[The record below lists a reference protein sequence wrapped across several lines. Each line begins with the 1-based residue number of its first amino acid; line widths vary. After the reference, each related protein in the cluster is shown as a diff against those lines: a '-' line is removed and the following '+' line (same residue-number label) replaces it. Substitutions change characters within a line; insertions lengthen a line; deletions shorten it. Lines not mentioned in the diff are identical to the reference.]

1 MKKDSKYTKENAE
14 ISFIA
19 YNRDTNR
26 AKNKPV
32 SESKNHSGLSID
44 PKAGILIKYADVF
57 PESTIEIRISLRFE
71 ANQKRTSR
79 EPSKSIFRRD
89 SRCRAKP
96 ACRCKGSRRRYRK
109 LSLESLLD
117 MDPATLS
124 RVKCILPK
132 RTHNRKNL

>member
-1 MKKDSKYTKENAE
+1 MKKYTKANAK

-26 AKNKPV
+26 SKNKPV

-44 PKAGILIKYADVF
+44 PKAGISIKSADVF

-71 ANQKRTSR
+71 ANQKRTFR
-79 EPSKSIFRRD
+79 EQSESIFRRD

-96 ACRCKGSRRRYRK
+96 VCRRKGSRRRYRK

-117 MDPATLS
+117 MAPATLS

-132 RTHNRKNL
+132 RVHNHKNL